1 MKGYLPMKNISALKN
16 FDSFKFLHKHYSE
29 KISLEDIVNVT
40 REFKNLWNSF
50 CDALDNGEVSQLE
63 RYAVRFIFCDAHSNF
78 DRHIPGFE
86 EFDGFVNDYDSDE
99 YIYAIYLENQEALVS
114 CKLEELDKLTEKYG
128 DSIIP
133 ILEAVG
139 AFVNSVYVVA
149 FWINMYSYVLDEY
162 PDGKPQNDF
171 ERRVFDN
178 RPPKFQPEPSIQ
190 TTEPYVIRNE
200 FLNSEHF
207 KTKCCNAWDTLIF
220 GVL

>member
-1 MKGYLPMKNISALKN
+1 MKNISVLKN

-86 EFDGFVNDYDSDE
+86 EFDGFVNNYNPDE
-99 YIYAIYLENQEALVS
+99 YIYAIYLETQEALVS

-139 AFVNSVYVVA
+139 TFVNSVYVVA
-149 FWINMYSYVLDEY
+149 FWINMYSHVLDEY
-162 PDGKPQNDF
+162 PDGKPQNDY

-190 TTEPYVIRNE
+190 ITEPYVIRNE

-207 KTKCCNAWDTLIF
+207 KTKCCNAWDTLIL

>member
-1 MKGYLPMKNISALKN
+1 MKNISALKN

-78 DRHIPGFE
+78 DRHIPGLE
-86 EFDGFVNDYDSDE
+86 EFDGFTNDYDSDE

-128 DSIIP
+128 DNIIP

-139 AFVNSVYVVA
+139 TFVNSVYVVA
-149 FWINMYSYVLDEY
+149 FWINMYSHVLDEY
-162 PDGKPQNDF
+162 PDGKPHDDW

-190 TTEPYVIRNE
+190 RTEPYVIRNE

-207 KTKCCNAWDTLIF
+207 KTKCCNAWDTVVF

>member
-1 MKGYLPMKNISALKN
+1 MKDISALKN
-16 FDSFKFLHKHYSE
+16 FDSFKFLHKHYLD

-40 REFKNLWNSF
+40 REYKNLWNSF

-63 RYAVRFIFCDAHSNF
+63 RYAIRFIFCDAHSNF
-78 DRHIPGFE
+78 DRHIPGLE
-86 EFDGFVNDYDSDE
+86 EFEGFTNEYNSDE
-99 YIYAIYLENQEALVS
+99 YIYAIYLENQETLVS
-114 CKLEELDKLTEKYG
+114 GNQEELNKLTEKYG
-128 DSIIP
+128 ENIIP

-139 AFVNSVYVVA
+139 TFVNTAYVVA
-149 FWINMYSYVLDEY
+149 FWINMYSHVLDEY
-162 PDGKPQNDF
+162 QDEKPHTDW

-178 RPPKFQPEPSIQ
+178 RPAKFQSEPNIL

-207 KTKCCNAWDTLIF
+207 KTKCCNAWDTLIL

>member
-1 MKGYLPMKNISALKN
+1 MKDISALKN

-86 EFDGFVNDYDSDE
+86 EFDGFVNNYNPDE
-99 YIYAIYLENQEALVS
+99 YIYAIYLETQEALVS

-139 AFVNSVYVVA
+139 TFVNSVYVVA
-149 FWINMYSYVLDEY
+149 FWINMYSHVLDEY

-190 TTEPYVIRNE
+190 ITEPYVIRNE

-207 KTKCCNAWDTLIF
+207 KTKCCNAWDTAII
-220 GVL
+220 GVW

>member
-1 MKGYLPMKNISALKN
+1 MKDISALKN

-86 EFDGFVNDYDSDE
+86 EFDGFTNNYNSDE

-128 DSIIP
+128 DNIIS

-149 FWINMYSYVLDEY
+149 FWINMYSYILDEY
-162 PDGKPQNDF
+162 PDGKPHNDF

-178 RPPKFQPEPSIQ
+178 RPPKFQPEPNILS
-190 TTEPYVIRNE
+190 TEPYVIRNE

-207 KTKCCNAWDTLIF
+207 KTKCCNAWDTVVL

>member
-1 MKGYLPMKNISALKN
+1 MKDISALKN

-128 DSIIP
+128 DNIIP

-162 PDGKPQNDF
+162 PDGKPHDDW
-171 ERRVFDN
+171 ERQIFDN

-207 KTKCCNAWDTLIF
+207 KTKCCNVWDTLIL

>member
-1 MKGYLPMKNISALKN
+1 MKDISALKN

-50 CDALDNGEVSQLE
+50 CDALDNGEVSQFE
-63 RYAVRFIFCDAHSNF
+63 RYAVRFIFCDAYSNF

-86 EFDGFVNDYDSDE
+86 EFDGFVNDYNSDE

-128 DSIIP
+128 DNIIP

-139 AFVNSVYVVA
+139 IFVNSVYVVA

-178 RPPKFQPEPSIQ
+178 RPPKFQSEPSIL

-200 FLNSEHF
+200 FLNSERF
-207 KTKCCNAWDTLIF
+207 KTKCCNAWDTAIL
-220 GVL
+220 GVW

>member
-1 MKGYLPMKNISALKN
+1 MKNISVLKN

-86 EFDGFVNDYDSDE
+86 EFDGFVNNYNPDE
-99 YIYAIYLENQEALVS
+99 YIYAIYLETQEALVS

-139 AFVNSVYVVA
+139 TFVNSVYVVA
-149 FWINMYSYVLDEY
+149 FWINMYSHVLDEY

-190 TTEPYVIRNE
+190 ITEPYVIRNE

-207 KTKCCNAWDTLIF
+207 KTKCCNAWDTAII
-220 GVL
+220 GVW

>member
-1 MKGYLPMKNISALKN
+1 MKNISVLKN

-86 EFDGFVNDYDSDE
+86 EFDGFVNNYNPDE
-99 YIYAIYLENQEALVS
+99 YIYAIYLETQEALVS

-128 DSIIP
+128 DNIIP

-139 AFVNSVYVVA
+139 TFVNSVYVVA
-149 FWINMYSYVLDEY
+149 FWINMYSHVLDEY
-162 PDGKPQNDF
+162 PDGKPQNDY

-190 TTEPYVIRNE
+190 ITEPYVIRNE

-207 KTKCCNAWDTLIF
+207 KTKCCNAWDTAII
-220 GVL
+220 GVW

>member
-1 MKGYLPMKNISALKN
+1 MKNISALKN

-40 REFKNLWNSF
+40 REFKKLWNSF

-78 DRHIPGFE
+78 DRHIPGLE
-86 EFDGFVNDYDSDE
+86 EFDGFTNDYDSDE

-114 CKLEELDKLTEKYG
+114 YKLEELDKLTEKYG
-128 DSIIP
+128 DDIIP

-139 AFVNSVYVVA
+139 TFVNSVYAVA

-162 PDGKPQNDF
+162 PDGKPHNDW

-178 RPPKFQPEPSIQ
+178 RPPKFQPEPSILA
-190 TTEPYVIRNE
+190 TEPYVIRNE
-200 FLNSEHF
+200 FLNSERF
-207 KTKCCNAWDTLIF
+207 KTKCCNAWDTVVL

>member
-1 MKGYLPMKNISALKN
+1 MKNISALKN

-128 DSIIP
+128 DNIIP

-178 RPPKFQPEPSIQ
+178 RPPKFQSEPNIL

-200 FLNSEHF
+200 FLNSERF
-207 KTKCCNAWDTLIF
+207 KTKCCNAWDTAIL
-220 GVL
+220 GVW

>member
-1 MKGYLPMKNISALKN
+1 MKNISVLKN

-86 EFDGFVNDYDSDE
+86 EFDGFVNNYNPDE
-99 YIYAIYLENQEALVS
+99 YIYAIYLETQEALVS

-139 AFVNSVYVVA
+139 TFVNSVYVVA
-149 FWINMYSYVLDEY
+149 FWINMYSHVLDEY
-162 PDGKPQNDF
+162 PDGKPQNDW

-178 RPPKFQPEPSIQ
+178 RPPKFQSEPSIQ

-207 KTKCCNAWDTLIF
+207 KTKCCNAWDTLIL

>member
-1 MKGYLPMKNISALKN
+1 MKNISVLKN

-63 RYAVRFIFCDAHSNF
+63 RYAIRFIFCDAHSNF

-86 EFDGFVNDYDSDE
+86 EFDGFTNGYNSDE

-128 DSIIP
+128 DNIIP

-139 AFVNSVYVVA
+139 TFVNSVYVVA
-149 FWINMYSYVLDEY
+149 FWINMYSHVLDEY
-162 PDGKPQNDF
+162 PDGKPQNDY

-190 TTEPYVIRNE
+190 ITEPYVIRNE

-207 KTKCCNAWDTLIF
+207 KTKCCNAWDTVVL

>member
-1 MKGYLPMKNISALKN
+1 MKDIPALKN

-29 KISLEDIVNVT
+29 KISLEDIVKVT

-78 DRHIPGFE
+78 DRHIPGLE
-86 EFDGFVNDYDSDE
+86 EFDGFTNDYDSDE

-114 CKLEELDKLTEKYG
+114 YKLEELDKLTEKYG
-128 DSIIP
+128 DDIIP

-139 AFVNSVYVVA
+139 TFVNSVYAVA

-162 PDGKPQNDF
+162 PDGKPHNDW

-178 RPPKFQPEPSIQ
+178 RPPKFQPEPSILA
-190 TTEPYVIRNE
+190 TEPYVIRNE
-200 FLNSEHF
+200 FLNSERF
-207 KTKCCNAWDTLIF
+207 KTKCCNAWDTVVL